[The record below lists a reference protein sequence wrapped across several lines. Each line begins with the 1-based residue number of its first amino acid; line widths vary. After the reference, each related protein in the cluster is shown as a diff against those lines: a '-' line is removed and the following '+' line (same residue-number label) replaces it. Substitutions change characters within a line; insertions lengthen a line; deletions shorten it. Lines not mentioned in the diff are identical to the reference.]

1 MAVINL
7 PFIQQ
12 QMIRYGMTVYLGLGV
27 LGNICNCI
35 MFTRQPYRRTASS
48 IYFLSFSFLAII
60 YLIWAVAPL
69 IYTLNYPDPQTQS
82 LVFCKMRLYI
92 GHVLGVNLR
101 YIIVC
106 VCADRFLFTQ
116 INVHIR
122 SLNSVS
128 IAIKLVL
135 IICTVW
141 LVAAIHMPILMYIRN
156 GVCGM
161 FGLYKLIYAIY
172 QITLVSILP
181 PVLMSTFSILTIRSL
196 HQRRGIQARVR
207 QKDRYLLRMVI
218 AEVIVNVVTSIPYS
232 INLVYNAVT
241 YYVTNKSVERLEI
254 ESFITFITQFLAYL
268 VSVAPFYLFMLTSK
282 PFRNEFFKIFVK
294 CWDKYILRRVR
305 IVPLN
310 EQNHI
315 PKTNGRTI
323 HDKQ

>member
-1 MAVINL
+1 MWIVF
-7 PFIQQ
+7 P
-12 QMIRYGMTVYLGLGV
+12 MIY
-27 LGNICNCI
+27 
-35 MFTRQPYRRTASS
+35 P
-48 IYFLSFSFLAII
+48 
-60 YLIWAVAPL
+60 
-69 IYTLNYPDPQTQS
+69 LNYPDPQTQS

-92 GHVLGVNLR
+92 GHILGVDLR
-101 YIIVC
+101 YIIVF
-106 VCADRFLFTQ
+106 VCADRFLVTQ
-116 INVHIR
+116 INIHIR

-141 LVAAIHMPILMYIRN
+141 LVAAIHMPILMYIRD

-241 YYVTNKSVERLEI
+241 YYVTDKSVERLEI
-254 ESFITFITQFLAYL
+254 ESFITFITQFLIVL
-268 VSVAPFYLFMLTSK
+268 ISVAPFYLFMLTSK

-305 IVPLN
+305 IAPFN
-310 EQNHI
+310 KQTHI

-323 HDKQ
+323 YDKQ